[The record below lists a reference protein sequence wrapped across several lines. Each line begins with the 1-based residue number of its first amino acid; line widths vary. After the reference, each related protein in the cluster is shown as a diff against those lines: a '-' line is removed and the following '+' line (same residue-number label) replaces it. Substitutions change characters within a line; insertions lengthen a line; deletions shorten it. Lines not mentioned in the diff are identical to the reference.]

1 MSPAGGRGQ
10 SAMKGRL
17 GKAAVLVAAAAV
29 LIPAWGG
36 KLLAHQQEVTLES
49 IMTYENSLVKAGMD
63 SAGELLKTTK
73 TEKSQTEGVW
83 NELNEKYFTSF
94 SRIGHFEFDSL
105 LKREKDESASA
116 RAASWADAM
125 NLFTQDLQSVGEV
138 VEWMR
143 NVMLDI
149 SWLET
154 DEARAEDRFKAYLR
168 APEQNGPRMAEIV
181 RDFKAGRLGS
191 SEIQKCLDEVRGMRS
206 STENTSEA
214 VIRDLEEVGKM
225 EALGKDMDKRI
236 VRILE
241 GWGEM
246 GARHPGVDPK
256 LAAGAA
262 AWIPAVK
269 KRWENYIAA
278 REKFDRAYA
287 PLLEGKLFRDIP
299 VFRDYEYKDLAGPVR
314 ELELELK
321 TALVAAVQREKSEEE
336 LRRAVARDEELTK
349 KEQARVMELW
359 KSVSIEKARE
369 LQLAYAR
376 AAGGVNR
383 VRELTILMSRLPED
397 SEDYRK
403 ASEEARLIQGF
414 SHPEQLAAEKKIRDF
429 EELERRV
436 GEEVKRIIEEHEKR
450 RRSLGLAPG
459 IFSR

>member
-1 MSPAGGRGQ
+1 MIA
-10 SAMKGRL
+10 
-17 GKAAVLVAAAAV
+17 VAAA
-29 LIPAWGG
+29 LIPTCGG
-36 KLLAHQQEVTLES
+36 KLLAQQKEVTLES

-73 TEKSQTEGVW
+73 TDKSQTEGVW

-105 LKREKDESASA
+105 LKKEKDESASA
-116 RAASWADAM
+116 RAAAWADAM

-138 VEWMR
+138 VGWMR
-143 NVMLDI
+143 DVMLDI
-149 SWLET
+149 LWLET

-168 APEQNGPRMAEIV
+168 SPGQNGPRMAEIV
-181 RDFKAGRLGS
+181 RDFKSGRLTS

-206 STENTSEA
+206 SAENTSEA
-214 VIRDLEEVGKM
+214 VIRDIEEVGKM
-225 EALGKDMDKRI
+225 AALGKEMDKR
-236 VRILE
+236 VARILE
-241 GWGEM
+241 NWGEM
-246 GARHPGVDPK
+246 GARHPQIDPR

-262 AWIPAVK
+262 GWIPTVK
-269 KRWENYIAA
+269 KRWEDYVAA

-299 VFRDYEYKDLAGPVR
+299 FFRDYEYKDLARPVR

-321 TALVAAVQREKSEEE
+321 TALVAVAQKEKSEEE

-349 KEQARVMELW
+349 KEQERVMELW
-359 KSVSIEKARE
+359 KSVSVEKGRE
-369 LQLAYAR
+369 LQLAHAR
-376 AAGGVNR
+376 AAGGANR

-397 SEDYRK
+397 SEAYRK
-403 ASEEARLIQGF
+403 ASEEAKLIEGF
-414 SHPEQLAAEKKIRDF
+414 NHPEQLAAEKKIRDF

-450 RRSLGLAPG
+450 RRGLGMAPG